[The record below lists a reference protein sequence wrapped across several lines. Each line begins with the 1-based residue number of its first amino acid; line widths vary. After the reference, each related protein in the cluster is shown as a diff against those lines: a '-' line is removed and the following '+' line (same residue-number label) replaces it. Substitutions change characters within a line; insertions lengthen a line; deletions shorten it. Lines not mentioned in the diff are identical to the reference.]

1 MPSPASERTPL
12 LRASSQNDQN
22 SSSINADEVR
32 AAEVAQQGEG
42 AALQFPETGKS
53 YTNGQ
58 SVVTDEDVATTQ
70 DEQKL
75 VRFQKNGKLEGVGVW
90 KFRCVFGGIVLGYF
104 IAMFDSTLMASSH
117 PVITSYFHASN
128 SASWLSTAFLLTST
142 SLQPL
147 MGRLSDTFG
156 RRPLYLAGLVFLA
169 ATTAWCAF
177 AQSIGSF
184 IAARAFCGIGAAGV
198 LSMGN
203 IMTNDLVSIE
213 VRGTYQAYINLF
225 YGGGS
230 ACGAAFGG
238 FLCDKLGWR
247 MTFAIQI
254 PVLVLLLINA
264 IFTTPSTLGP
274 NLAKSAGLGIRDAMK
289 GFDVAGSFLLTVS
302 VAFLI
307 LGLNVGGNIYPWTHW
322 VVITSLLVALV
333 TCGILIKVESKAERP
348 VMPLPMLFSKPR
360 GNLVFNNF
368 FAQVGMNTI
377 LFNAP
382 LYFQAVEL
390 ETASVSGFRL
400 AGPSVAL
407 TICGVSAGFIMTATG
422 RMKWLIVVGSLAM
435 LLGATCMS
443 LMWDGIPKWL
453 ATVFLVPSSIGQG
466 LSFPA
471 TSLAVLATSTQ
482 EDQAV
487 MSSTLILWRSLGIVM
502 GVSISSLILQNSLK
516 INLEKLVTG
525 HNKAKDWSTFT
536 KYNTLGYHSSNF
548 ESHVHATAYLFKLPS
563 LLSISR
569 VLTYMP
575 IHASIYPPNPPKLQR
590 KTSSDQPSPSQIIHR
605 VRKSVHSIIDLDPK
619 HQSQV
624 IQAYS
629 QSLRLVF
636 ISAIVMFVVVN
647 VLVFTIDLPR
657 LKKKELSAEDGAE
670 DED

>member
-1 MPSPASERTPL
+1 MPSSASERTPL
-12 LRASSQNDQN
+12 LRSTSANHPVTEDA
-22 SSSINADEVR
+22 ITT
-32 AAEVAQQGEG
+32 AEVAQQGQG
-42 AALQFPETGKS
+42 AAHQFPTSQKARTGS
-53 YTNGQ
+53 LTE
-58 SVVTDEDVATTQ
+58 SVDPGDVPPITDETESLT
-70 DEQKL
+70 K
-75 VRFQKNGKLEGVGVW
+75 FQKNGKLEGIGEW
-90 KFRCVFGGIVLGYF
+90 KFRFVFGGILLGYF
-104 IAMFDSTLMASSH
+104 
-117 PVITSYFHASN
+117 
-128 SASWLSTAFLLTST
+128 
-142 SLQPL
+142 PL
-147 MGRLSDTFG
+147 MGRLSDTLG
-156 RRPLYLAGLVFLA
+156 RRPLYLAGLVVLA
-169 ATTAWCAF
+169 ATTAWCSF
-177 AQSIGSF
+177 AQTIGSF

-254 PVLVLLLINA
+254 PILVMLFINA
-264 IFTTPSTLGP
+264 IFTTPSSLGP
-274 NLAKSAGLGIRDAMK
+274 NLAKRYGLGLKEGLK
-289 GFDVAGSFLLTVS
+289 GFDIAGSILLTVS

-307 LGLNVGGNIYPWTHW
+307 LGLNLGGNIYPWKHW
-322 VVITSLLVALV
+322 IVITSLVIALV
-333 TCGILIKVESKAERP
+333 TGAVLVKVESRAARA

-422 RMKWLIVVGSLAM
+422 RMKWLIVVGSLSM
-435 LLGATCMS
+435 LLGATCLS

-453 ATVFLVPSSIGQG
+453 ATIFLVPSSIGQG

-487 MSSTLILWRSLGIVM
+487 MTSTLILWRSLGIVM
-502 GVSISSLILQNSLK
+502 GVSLSSLILQNALTSY
-516 INLEKLVTG
+516 LEALVTG
-525 HNKAKDWSTFT
+525 YNKAK
-536 KYNTLGYHSSNF
+536 
-548 ESHVHATAYLFKLPS
+548 
-563 LLSISR
+563 
-569 VLTYMP
+569 
-575 IHASIYPPNPPKLQR
+575 
-590 KTSSDQPSPSQIIHR
+590 IIQH
-605 VRKSVHSIIDLDPK
+605 VRKSVRSIIDLDAK
-619 HQSQV
+619 HKSQV
-624 IQAYS
+624 IEAYS
-629 QSLRLVF
+629 RSLRLVF
-636 ISAIVMFVVVN
+636 ISAIAMFIIVN
-647 VLVFTIDLPR
+647 ILVFAIELPQ
-657 LKKKELSAEDGAE
+657 LKKSKVH
-670 DED
+670 DEEEEEST

>member
-12 LRASSQNDQN
+12 LRASSQDDQN
-22 SSSINADEVR
+22 GSSINADEVR

-42 AALQFPETGKS
+42 AAPQFPETGKS
-53 YTNGQ
+53 KSYSNGQ
-58 SVVTDEDVATTQ
+58 SILSDEDAATTQ

-156 RRPLYLAGLVFLA
+156 RRPLYIAGLMFLA
-169 ATTAWCAF
+169 ATTAWCAL

-254 PVLVLLLINA
+254 PVLIMLLINA

-368 FAQVGMNTI
+368 FAQIGMNTI

-390 ETASVSGFRL
+390 ESASVSGFRL

-502 GVSISSLILQNSLK
+502 GVSISSLILQNALK
-516 INLEKLVTG
+516 MNLEKLVTG
-525 HNKAKDWSTFT
+525 HNKAKIT
-536 KYNTLGYHSSNF
+536 
-548 ESHVHATAYLFKLPS
+548 
-563 LLSISR
+563 
-569 VLTYMP
+569 
-575 IHASIYPPNPPKLQR
+575 
-590 KTSSDQPSPSQIIHR
+590 HR

-636 ISAIVMFVVVN
+636 ISAIIMFVVVN
-647 VLVFTIDLPR
+647 VLVFTIDLPH
-657 LKKKELSAEDGAE
+657 LKKKGVSEEEGND
-670 DED
+670 DEE